1 LRHFNNLNWQKR
13 QNKKPRK
20 GNLIMALSTINL
32 TGGMRANLF
41 SLQQTS
47 KQFEITQKRLSTGL
61 KVNTALDDPI
71 NFFGAQE
78 HRLRANDLAGRK
90 DGMSEAIQTIKAA
103 NVGVEG
109 INNLLAQAKSL
120 AQSAMSASASDA
132 VSFGN
137 AYATVMTQINQMSV
151 DSGYKGVNLLQ
162 SGELT
167 VQFAPTADQSTLHL
181 TGFGTTDTAFSIDG
195 MSAAG
200 TGGGWVGGSG
210 DVDAAAIQT
219 AIDGLEEATSS
230 LRIEAKVLA
239 NNLSIITAREEFSAQ
254 MINTLGDGAAKLTE
268 ADMNEEGANMLML
281 QTRQALGTT
290 SLSLAS
296 QAAQGVLR
304 LF

>member
-1 LRHFNNLNWQKR
+1 
-13 QNKKPRK
+13 
-20 GNLIMALSTINL
+20 
-32 TGGMRANLF
+32 MRANLF

-61 KVNTALDDPI
+61 RVNTALDDPI

-120 AQSAMSASASDA
+120 AQSAMSATASDA
-132 VSFGN
+132 ESFAS

-167 VQFAPTADQSTLHL
+167 IQFAPTADQSTLHL
-181 TGFGTTDTAFSIDG
+181 TGFGTTDPAAFSIDG

-210 DVDAAAIQT
+210 SVDAAAIQT

>member
-1 LRHFNNLNWQKR
+1 
-13 QNKKPRK
+13 
-20 GNLIMALSTINL
+20 
-32 TGGMRANLF
+32 
-41 SLQQTS
+41 
-47 KQFEITQKRLSTGL
+47 
-61 KVNTALDDPI
+61 
-71 NFFGAQE
+71 
-78 HRLRANDLAGRK
+78 
-90 DGMSEAIQTIKAA
+90 MSEAIQTIKAA

-162 SGELT
+162 NGELT

-181 TGFGTTDTAFSIDG
+181 TGFGTTDPAFSIDG

-200 TGGGWVGGSG
+200 TGGGWVDGSSG
-210 DVDAAAIQT
+210 DVDAAVIQT
-219 AIDGLEEATSS
+219 AIDGLEEATAS
-230 LRIEAKVLA
+230 LRTEAKVLA